1 VAKKENMV
9 MKKKRNL
16 KMAVICVALGLIG
29 AGALVCIILS
39 MVTGKVTPYL
49 AMGLGLAAIGNM
61 VGSVTNLKKKEGKI
75 NGSDED
81 GSIS

>member
-1 VAKKENMV
+1 

-16 KMAVICVALGLIG
+16 KMAVSCVVLGLIG

-75 NGSDED
+75 NGSDEN

>member
-1 VAKKENMV
+1 MV
-9 MKKKRNL
+9 MKKKRNS
-16 KMAVICVALGLIG
+16 KMTVICVALRFIG
-29 AGALVCIILS
+29 TGALVCIILS
-39 MVTGKVTPYL
+39 MITGKVTPYL

-75 NGSDED
+75 NGSDEN

>member
-1 VAKKENMV
+1 
-9 MKKKRNL
+9 MKKKL
-16 KMAVICVALGLIG
+16 YFKMAVICVALGLIG

-61 VGSVTNLKKKEGKI
+61 VGSVTNLQKKEGKI
-75 NGSDED
+75 NGFDEN